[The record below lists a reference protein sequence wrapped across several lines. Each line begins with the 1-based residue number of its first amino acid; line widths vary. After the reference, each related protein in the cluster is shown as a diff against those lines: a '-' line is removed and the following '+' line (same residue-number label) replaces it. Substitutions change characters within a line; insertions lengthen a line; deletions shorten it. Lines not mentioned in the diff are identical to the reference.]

1 MYILDRIL
9 MADDLPNKYFAPVL
23 LEMFAL
29 AFAFACV
36 DAIVAGKSWRSWSG
50 SLVVALVL
58 SSCGFKWPWVKEK
71 IAGLSVRTKIADWL
85 ESLARRINPAVL
97 SQDKRTGTLTT
108 TLNKAGA
115 RLSFDVVG
123 DCSMSDDPAGPWK
136 YGYSHGVGKDFNPF
150 KARHSDA
157 LDGVDRWF
165 CPERHEDLGVMHNR
179 TDHTVVG
186 EPATYTV
193 PANMM
198 HMHPGQGGCCA
209 VIRWECPENGTYTI
223 EGSFEGLDKNQNADP
238 EVHILKN
245 LDHLWNVTLRGVCTV
260 GTFTI
265 TKHLQVKDNLDF
277 VASQGTD
284 WGSDS
289 VGLQA
294 RIMKVS

>member
-29 AFAFACV
+29 AFFFACV

-136 YGYSHGVGKDFNPF
+136 MVTVTGLERTSIHLRLDILMRLMEWIGGFVLKD
-150 KARHSDA
+150 
-157 LDGVDRWF
+157 
-165 CPERHEDLGVMHNR
+165 
-179 TDHTVVG
+179 
-186 EPATYTV
+186 
-193 PANMM
+193 
-198 HMHPGQGGCCA
+198 
-209 VIRWECPENGTYTI
+209 
-223 EGSFEGLDKNQNADP
+223 
-238 EVHILKN
+238 
-245 LDHLWNVTLRGVCTV
+245 
-260 GTFTI
+260 
-265 TKHLQVKDNLDF
+265 TKIW
-277 VASQGTD
+277 A
-284 WGSDS
+284 
-289 VGLQA
+289 
-294 RIMKVS
+294 